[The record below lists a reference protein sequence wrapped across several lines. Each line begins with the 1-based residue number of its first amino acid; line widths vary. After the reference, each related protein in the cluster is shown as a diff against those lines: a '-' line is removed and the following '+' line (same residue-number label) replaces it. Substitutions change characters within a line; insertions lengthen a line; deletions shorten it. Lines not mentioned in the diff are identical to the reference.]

1 MYIDLRKKLNIS
13 LSFEESIFLFWTNFL
28 YDKE

>member
-1 MYIDLRKKLNIS
+1 MYMDLRKKLII
-13 LSFEESIFLFWTNFL
+13 LSIEESIFLFWTNFL